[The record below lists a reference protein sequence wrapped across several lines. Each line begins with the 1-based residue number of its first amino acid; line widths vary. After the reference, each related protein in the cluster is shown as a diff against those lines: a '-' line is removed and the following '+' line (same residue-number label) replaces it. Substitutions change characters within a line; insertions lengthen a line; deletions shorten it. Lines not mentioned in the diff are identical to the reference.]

1 MIASGATSDKNR
13 LDTGT
18 LGWNDIRNK
27 ADYSVESSSA
37 SMSSSGNT
45 TSQFMGNMANG
56 MLAGLNNDGSA
67 ASTTGSA
74 VADGTIV
81 IRDKEKQTQDV
92 AELSRD
98 TDNAHSTLAPIF
110 DAAKEQQRIDENRA
124 IAQIG
129 SQVADI
135 VRTEGKIAAQEAAKN
150 PDNLAAAKAALEA
163 EGKTPTGE
171 DIARRAYDTALN
183 DYGTGSD
190 KQKAVQAITAAIQ
203 GLTGGDWGS
212 AVAGAAAPYMAEY
225 IKTHTAEGA
234 QRIISH
240 ALAGAVV
247 AEMQGGNAAAG
258 AAGAGLSAAG
268 AKYIA
273 EALYP
278 GKDIKNLSEE
288 EKQGVVALATLAS
301 GIAGGVVGG
310 DVSSGIDGAKGGK
323 NEVENNSLSGDK
335 ARAAVKES
343 AEEMKARVR
352 EKMGDNLA
360 SQLTNGV
367 LNAVS
372 EAGDVAMAGGDTIL
386 DAAMALASCA
396 TGDSYCSTA
405 ISDLSKKDQAAGNVL
420 NSLVSGDAWNA
431 IQTTAVKASQG
442 DQVALENLA
451 GILTGIV
458 VPSSKVTFSGKG
470 SSVTEQT
477 AKSTNSFADYVKEN
491 IALSKKSRESSNF
504 SQFIKAE
511 GAIQESLGIWP
522 PNRGAYGPVEQV
534 TLPTGTVV
542 DRYGYPGGSFVSPVG
557 VPFENRALP
566 SSYETTKPYFQY
578 EIIKPVPDVPKS
590 NILPWF
596 GQKGTGTQYELPQ
609 SVQWYLD
616 NDYMKKVE
624 K

>member
-1 MIASGATSDKNR
+1 MNADYASVTDQSGIFAGNGGFDITVGNHTQLNGGVIASGATSDKNR

-27 ADYSVESSSA
+27 ADYSIESSSA

-45 TSQFMGNMANG
+45 ASQFMGNMANG

-67 ASTTGSA
+67 ASNTGSA

-163 EGKTPTGE
+163 EGKSPTGE

-278 GKDIKNLSEE
+278 GKDIKDLSEE

-310 DVSSGIDGAKGGK
+310 EVSSGIDGAKGGK
-323 NEVENNSLSGDK
+323 NEAENN
-335 ARAAVKES
+335 
-343 AEEMKARVR
+343 
-352 EKMGDNLA
+352 
-360 SQLTNGV
+360 
-367 LNAVS
+367 
-372 EAGDVAMAGGDTIL
+372 
-386 DAAMALASCA
+386 AL
-396 TGDSYCSTA
+396 GRNCSPMTC
-405 ISDLSKKDQAAGNVL
+405 K
-420 NSLVSGDAWNA
+420 SLVDPMDG
-431 IQTTAVKASQG
+431 G
-442 DQVALENLA
+442 F
-451 GILTGIV
+451 GGGG
-458 VPSSKVTFSGKG
+458 P
-470 SSVTEQT
+470 
-477 AKSTNSFADYVKEN
+477 
-491 IALSKKSRESSNF
+491 
-504 SQFIKAE
+504 
-511 GAIQESLGIWP
+511 
-522 PNRGAYGPVEQV
+522 RG
-534 TLPTGTVV
+534 
-542 DRYGYPGGSFVSPVG
+542 
-557 VPFENRALP
+557 
-566 SSYETTKPYFQY
+566 
-578 EIIKPVPDVPKS
+578 
-590 NILPWF
+590 
-596 GQKGTGTQYELPQ
+596 
-609 SVQWYLD
+609 
-616 NDYMKKVE
+616 
-624 K
+624 

>member
-1 MIASGATSDKNR
+1 MANEPESFYASVTDQSGIFAGNGGFDITVGNHTQLNGGVIASGATSDKNR

-45 TSQFMGNMANG
+45 ASQFMGNMANG

-234 QRIISH
+234 ERIISH

-247 AEMQGGNAAAG
+247 ADMQGGNAAAG

-278 GKDIKNLSEE
+278 GKDIKDLSEE

-323 NEVENNSLSGDK
+323 NEAENNSLSLPSGMMDYGQSVASYAQYAQDNNLPPDQVKSDMERMVKGDLPEGADIIK
-335 ARAAVKES
+335 AILENNPGTDTVMALLS
-343 AEEMKARVR
+343 AE
-352 EKMGDNLA
+352 
-360 SQLTNGV
+360 
-367 LNAVS
+367 
-372 EAGDVAMAGGDTIL
+372 
-386 DAAMALASCA
+386 DAKDYALALLSSIPA
-396 TGDSYCSTA
+396 ERVLAVVGKAAKIIDNKVIISAAEKISTA
-405 ISDLSKKDQAAGNVL
+405 KPGKQFTQPRDLN
-420 NSLVSGDAWNA
+420 
-431 IQTTAVKASQG
+431 
-442 DQVALENLA
+442 
-451 GILTGIV
+451 
-458 VPSSKVTFSGKG
+458 
-470 SSVTEQT
+470 
-477 AKSTNSFADYVKEN
+477 
-491 IALSKKSRESSNF
+491 
-504 SQFIKAE
+504 
-511 GAIQESLGIWP
+511 
-522 PNRGAYGPVEQV
+522 EQV
-534 TLPTGTVV
+534 IWNQVQ
-542 DRYGYPGGSFVSPVG
+542 
-557 VPFENRALP
+557 ENPAKG
-566 SSYETTKPYFQY
+566 E
-578 EIIKPVPDVPKS
+578 
-590 NILPWF
+590 ILPGMNNDPRF
-596 GQKGTGTQYELPQ
+596 PVSAGFQKMQVVQKNSKGESITIHYQYNSTTGKAYDMKIYTPQRVNTNPADVIDNIKGQIK
-609 SVQWYLD
+609 
-616 NDYMKKVE
+616 
-624 K
+624 

>member
-1 MIASGATSDKNR
+1 MNADYASVTDQSGIFAGNGGFDITVGNHTQLNGGVIASGATSDKNR

-67 ASTTGSA
+67 TSTTGSA

-81 IRDKEKQTQDV
+81 VRDKEKQTQDV

-323 NEVENNSLSGDK
+323 NEIENNALSLGDAFGIQDGKYFEGAASLGKELLQDPNLTVQEKQTIRNQYIKGDLPEDVIK
-335 ARAAVKES
+335 AILENNPGSDTVMA
-343 AEEMKARVR
+343 
-352 EKMGDNLA
+352 L
-360 SQLTNGV
+360 
-367 LNAVS
+367 LNAKNP
-372 EAGDVAMAGGDTIL
+372 ENF
-386 DAAMALASCA
+386 ALAL
-396 TGDSYCSTA
+396 
-405 ISDLSKKDQAAGNVL
+405 LS
-420 NSLVSGDAWNA
+420 SL
-431 IQTTAVKASQG
+431 
-442 DQVALENLA
+442 
-451 GILTGIV
+451 
-458 VPSSKVTFSGKG
+458 P
-470 SSVTEQT
+470 
-477 AKSTNSFADYVKEN
+477 
-491 IALSKKSRESSNF
+491 
-504 SQFIKAE
+504 AE
-511 GAIQESLGIWP
+511 
-522 PNRGAYGPVEQV
+522 
-534 TLPTGTVV
+534 
-542 DRYGYPGGSFVSPVG
+542 
-557 VPFENRALP
+557 RALAL
-566 SSYETTKPYFQY
+566 
-578 EIIKPVPDVPKS
+578 I
-590 NILPWF
+590 
-596 GQKGTGTQYELPQ
+596 G
-609 SVQWYLD
+609 
-616 NDYMKKVE
+616 
-624 K
+624 

>member
-1 MIASGATSDKNR
+1 MPASPIRAAYSRAAAASTSPSDKNR

-45 TSQFMGNMANG
+45 ASQFMGNMANG

-67 ASTTGSA
+67 TSTTGSA
-74 VADGTIV
+74 VADG
-81 IRDKEKQTQDV
+81 
-92 AELSRD
+92 
-98 TDNAHSTLAPIF
+98 TLAPIF

-163 EGKTPTGE
+163 EGKSPTSE
-171 DIARRAYDTALN
+171 DIARRAYDTALK

-234 QRIISH
+234 ERIISH

-247 AEMQGGNAAAG
+247 ADMQGGNAA
-258 AAGAGLSAAG
+258 AGLSAAG

-278 GKDIKNLSEE
+278 GKDIKDLSEE

-310 DVSSGIDGAKGGK
+310 DVSSGIDGGKGGK
-323 NEVENNSLSGDK
+323 NEVENNALSSLGDVFGSQGGKYFEGAASLEKELLHDPNLTDQEKQTIRDQYIKGDLPEDVIKAILENNPGSDTVMALLNAKNPEDYALALLSSLPAERALALIGKMTKGAQVTGVFNIADRVYAQLNDPRLGNLSGK
-335 ARAAVKES
+335 LNAAELQKLANNPAAVRVYDARSGHINVIQSVDGKLLRITVPNN
-343 AEEMKARVR
+343 EMKIISVGPIRPNQVKNLI
-352 EKMGDNLA
+352 EK
-360 SQLTNGV
+360 
-367 LNAVS
+367 
-372 EAGDVAMAGGDTIL
+372 
-386 DAAMALASCA
+386 
-396 TGDSYCSTA
+396 
-405 ISDLSKKDQAAGNVL
+405 
-420 NSLVSGDAWNA
+420 
-431 IQTTAVKASQG
+431 
-442 DQVALENLA
+442 
-451 GILTGIV
+451 
-458 VPSSKVTFSGKG
+458 
-470 SSVTEQT
+470 
-477 AKSTNSFADYVKEN
+477 
-491 IALSKKSRESSNF
+491 
-504 SQFIKAE
+504 
-511 GAIQESLGIWP
+511 
-522 PNRGAYGPVEQV
+522 
-534 TLPTGTVV
+534 
-542 DRYGYPGGSFVSPVG
+542 GSFVP
-557 VPFENRALP
+557 LP
-566 SSYETTKPYFQY
+566 
-578 EIIKPVPDVPKS
+578 
-590 NILPWF
+590 
-596 GQKGTGTQYELPQ
+596 
-609 SVQWYLD
+609 
-616 NDYMKKVE
+616 
-624 K
+624 